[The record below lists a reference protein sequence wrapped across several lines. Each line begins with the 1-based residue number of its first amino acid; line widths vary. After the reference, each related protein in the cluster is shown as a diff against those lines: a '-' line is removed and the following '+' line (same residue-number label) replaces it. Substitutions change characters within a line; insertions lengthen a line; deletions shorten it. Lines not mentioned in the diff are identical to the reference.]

1 MHVVDVIGL
10 SEDTLGY
17 PRFPQE
23 LVARREWCTENCPS
37 GFQIEPVRD
46 AGMRLVG
53 RRFVFASVV
62 EAIHFKLRFDT
73 SFR

>member
-1 MHVVDVIGL
+1 MFKKL
-10 SEDTLGY
+10 SVSAFAL
-17 PRFPQE
+17 
-23 LVARREWCTENCPS
+23 LRREWCTENCPS
-37 GFQIEPVRD
+37 GFYIEPVRD

-62 EAIHFKLRFDT
+62 EAVHFKLRFDT